1 VVHGGRPSSSY
12 WSGVDGKEVHHAP
25 YSVRAMVLVL
35 KAAGCARQQGGQRT
49 EPKSTVPGL

>member
-1 VVHGGRPSSSY
+1 
-12 WSGVDGKEVHHAP
+12 
-25 YSVRAMVLVL
+25 MVLVL